1 MGEFILGVLGLGLI
15 LGTVGM
21 VLADFILDVVKFF
34 KSR

>member
-1 MGEFILGVLGLGLI
+1 MESFILGVLGLGII
-15 LGTVGM
+15 LGSVGM